1 MSIQTHEQILME
13 QFNAVL
19 ADVKFWAD
27 LYKKTHKQSCLT
39 MAAQNWGI
47 LRGLAMAA
55 KQFGIVR
62 LQDALDSLAFDEKD
76 RP

>member
-19 ADVKFWAD
+19 ADVKFWTD
-27 LYKKTHKQSCLT
+27 RYKKTHKQTYLM

-62 LQDALDSLAFDEKD
+62 LQDALDSLAFEEEDH
-76 RP
+76 P